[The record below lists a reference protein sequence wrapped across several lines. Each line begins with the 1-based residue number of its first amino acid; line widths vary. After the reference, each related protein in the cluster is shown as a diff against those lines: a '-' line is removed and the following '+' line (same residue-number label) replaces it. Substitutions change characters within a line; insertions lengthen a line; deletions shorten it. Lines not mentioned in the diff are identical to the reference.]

1 MGKQPLRRRPGWLH
15 AACMPSAVVTG
26 LSVTVLESQQP
37 DSASASSPSG
47 PPATAVSAVR
57 GDQCTINANKT
68 VMNAECPEEAAQPDR
83 LILYGAGSR
92 HIAATPNL
100 EERH

>member
-1 MGKQPLRRRPGWLH
+1 
-15 AACMPSAVVTG
+15 
-26 LSVTVLESQQP
+26 
-37 DSASASSPSG
+37 
-47 PPATAVSAVR
+47 VSAVR

-68 VMNAECPEEAAQPDR
+68 VMNAEYPEEAAQPDM